1 MQRTATFGI
10 LVLPLLAAAPAM
22 AAGPFDAFVGLP
34 QVAQASGPEQAAP
47 GSAGAAASTDA
58 SAPQPRAVAKR
69 VGARDTVRRD
79 VEGAWICDWAGLD
92 IAQGRVGIAWF
103 FADDV
108 EWAIYGQGS
117 AIWQPGEDAAAG
129 GFDFELRWHFVQ
141 ADGWSL
147 FAGVGIGMLEATAPV
162 PSGGTQFNF
171 TPSAGVG
178 GTLALTDDTRLYVGV
193 RWYHISNAGTSTNN
207 PGMNGTSLWLGLSF
221 GL

>member
-1 MQRTATFGI
+1 MQRTASLGI
-10 LVLPLLAAAPAM
+10 LLLPILAATPAM
-22 AAGPFDAFVGLP
+22 AGGPFDAFVGVP
-34 QVAQASGPEQAAP
+34 PSAPAASSAATQATAP
-47 GSAGAAASTDA
+47 GTAPADAA
-58 SAPQPRAVAKR
+58 APQPRAVR
-69 VGARDTVRRD
+69 QRFGARDTVRID
-79 VEGAWICDWAGLD
+79 VEGDWICDWAGLN
-92 IAQGRVGIAWF
+92 IGQGRVGVAWF

-117 AIWQPGEDAAAG
+117 AIWQTGQDAAAG

-141 ADGWSL
+141 AEGWSL
-147 FAGVGIGMLEATAPV
+147 FAGVGIGMLEATEPV
-162 PSGGTQFNF
+162 PTGGTQFNF

-193 RWYHISNAGTSTNN
+193 RWYHISNAGTSTDN

>member
-1 MQRTATFGI
+1 MQRTARLGF
-10 LVLPLLAAAPAM
+10 LLLPFLAAAPAV

-34 QVAQASGPEQAAP
+34 QVATPGGAVPATQGSVPATADAAAP
-47 GSAGAAASTDA
+47 AIRAAPA
-58 SAPQPRAVAKR
+58 RF
-69 VGARDTVRRD
+69 GARDTVRLD
-79 VEGAWICDWAGLD
+79 VEGDWISDWSNLD

-117 AIWQPGEDAAAG
+117 AIWQPNQDAAAG

-141 ADGWSL
+141 AEGWSL
-147 FAGVGIGMLEATAPV
+147 FAGVGIGMLEATEPV
-162 PSGGTQFNF
+162 PVGGTQFNF

-178 GTLALTDDTRLYVGV
+178 GTLALDGDTRLYVGL